1 MPRASSWDDR
11 GRPQNRRISWATLM
25 FQDLKEQSEH
35 GSAHP
40 TEFQMTGGHHLDR
53 SRTKQVK
60 LTGTSAVSYREAE
73 PICIE

>member
-1 MPRASSWDDR
+1 
-11 GRPQNRRISWATLM
+11 M